1 MHDQTEYG
9 PSIEIII
16 EIAPHDLRGIDGAF
30 LIDEEE
36 LENAEEFIRT
46 FNEAS

>member
-1 MHDQTEYG
+1 MNDQSENG
-9 PSIEIII
+9 PTIEIII
-16 EIAPHDLRGIDGAF
+16 EIAPHDLRSLDGAF

-46 FNEAS
+46 FNEAA